1 MSELDLS
8 AIILRQE
15 VIKLVRRFF
24 DNQGFQEVTT
34 PILNTG
40 VPLEPRVYPFT
51 TTWCSRAGDYPLY
64 LPIYPERDMKR
75 LLALGLGNSYTIG
88 HCFRNLE
95 AKSPT
100 HHPEFLMLEW
110 YRQNSDYQ
118 QIMAD
123 TKKLFA
129 FVATNLAAKLKGVA
143 RERALSVAH
152 WRWQHY
158 SVASLWQERLGVPL
172 EELLTEVPLARFAKR
187 LGYQTQDSTWEQNFQ
202 QIFFNEIESRL
213 PTTPFFLL
221 DFPARLSPHC
231 ALQKD
236 KPYLAARFEVYC
248 QGVEIGNG
256 NNEHLDAAKVR
267 ASYALERE
275 SREREGL
282 PPLADDEVMLKAL
295 QTLKDNQQQF
305 AGIGVGADRLTMILA
320 DIDDIGAFYDAF
332 LPRRQ

>member
-75 LLALGLGNSYTIG
+75 LLALGLGDSYTIG

-129 FVATNLAAKLKGVA
+129 FVATNLAAKLKGEA
-143 RERALSVAH
+143 RERALAVANWH
-152 WRWQHY
+152 WQHY

-187 LGYQTQDSTWEQNFQ
+187 LGYQVQDSTWEQNFG

-213 PTTPFFLL
+213 PPEPFFLL

-236 KPYLAARFEVYC
+236 NPHFAARFEVYC

-256 NNEHLDAAKVR
+256 NNEYLDAKKVR
-267 ASYALERE
+267 ESYAHERLA
-275 SREREGL
+275 RQQEGFK
-282 PPLADDEVMLKAL
+282 PPADDEVMLVAL
-295 QTLKDNQQQF
+295 EQLQASQRQF
-305 AGIGVGADRLTMILA
+305 AGIGVGIDRLTMILA
-320 DIDDIGAFYDAF
+320 NINDIGAFYDAF
-332 LPRRQ
+332 LPQ